1 MSGPAATRPSGETA
15 RNAAGAKA
23 KVVPLK
29 RKTTER
35 SVDPASEI
43 ELEPKRDGAS
53 ELRELAQR
61 PAERGAVKPSI
72 RNKSAGG
79 FDLAANPPPVVRKPR
94 KLRLEPSI
102 SLDDAFE
109 TILRSCFQHL
119 LESMPVAEDGRDPEG
134 VHQLRVS
141 LRRLR
146 SAFDLMRSVGS
157 LSGVEALRTEATW
170 LTRSLS
176 AARDWDI
183 FRTVTLPTIAK
194 ACPSSPGFDALGRA
208 AQRCRSAAYRT
219 VRQVLADRRCAR
231 FVIELGGWIEARGWR
246 RGARPEI
253 LSDLAEPA
261 IQFAGRLLTER
272 HVKALKRGRHF
283 KSLGAD
289 ERHRLRLSL
298 KKLRYAVDFLL
309 PMYGHRKPIRRFSAR
324 LTDLQ
329 EELGSYNDVT
339 TTSTLLAGLEVEAS
353 DSGTAMAAIA
363 GWQAH
368 AMLGIETRLREAW
381 SDFARMKAPWK
392 QAAA

>member
-1 MSGPAATRPSGETA
+1 MSAPPATRPSGETA
-15 RNAAGAKA
+15 RNAAGAKV
-23 KVVPLK
+23 KVVPLD

-43 ELEPKRDGAS
+43 GSELKRGGAS
-53 ELRELAQR
+53 ALREVAQR
-61 PAERGAVKPSI
+61 PAERGPEKPSI
-72 RNKSAGG
+72 RSKSARD
-79 FDLAANPPPVVRKPR
+79 FTANLPPVARKPQ

-102 SLDDAFE
+102 SLDDAFA

-146 SAFDLMRSVGS
+146 SAFDLMQSVGS

-170 LTRSLS
+170 FTRSLS
-176 AARDWDI
+176 TARDWDI
-183 FRTVTLPTIAK
+183 FRTVTLPAIAK
-194 ACPSSPGFDALGRA
+194 ACPSIAGFDALGRA
-208 AQRCRSAAYRT
+208 AQRCRSATYRT
-219 VRQVLADRRCAR
+219 VRRVMADRRCAR

-246 RGARPEI
+246 WGARPEI

-261 IQFAGRLLTER
+261 IHFAGRLLTER

-329 EELGSYNDVT
+329 EELGSYNDMT
-339 TTSTLLAGLEVEAS
+339 TTSKLLAGLEAEAS
-353 DSGTAMAAIA
+353 DSATAITAIA

-381 SDFARMKAPWK
+381 SDFARMKAPWE
-392 QAAA
+392 QAAT